1 MKILI
6 KDKVYTVEWKHFN
19 NIGRESLNNKLS
31 NVLNNIK
38 VIETNTQNYTECIVK
53 DMETKEV
60 FLTTK
65 AILNVKEKHFNKEMG
80 RKVSL
85 KKVMDKLSF
94 SKEKRQQI
102 WHTYFIYTNQLPL
115 LNKMDKNK

>member
-1 MKILI
+1 MKII
-6 KDKVYTVEWKHFN
+6 FENKMYTVEWKHYN

-31 NVLNNIK
+31 NVLNNVK
-38 VIETNTQNYTECIVK
+38 VIETNTQNYTECIIK

-60 FLTTK
+60 FFTTK

-85 KKVMDKLSF
+85 KKVMGKLSF
-94 SKEKRQQI
+94 DKISRKNV
-102 WHTYFIYTNQLPL
+102 WHNYFIYTNQMNALY
-115 LNKMDKNK
+115 KMNKNK

>member
-31 NVLNNIK
+31 NVLNNVK

-65 AILNVKEKHFNKEMG
+65 ATLNNKETHFNKEMG

-85 KKVMDKLSF
+85 KKVIDKLSLNKI
-94 SKEKRQQI
+94 SRKNV
-102 WHTYFIYTNQLPL
+102 WHNYFIYTNQMNVLD
-115 LNKMDKNK
+115 KMNKNK